1 MSDGPMSKAR
11 PARFRHSG
19 ALIVAALVAA
29 IGAVPVATAG
39 WYFLPALLVPLL
51 LALWAWRAGT
61 DADPRGLRLRAA
73 LGQRRVPWSE
83 VAELATDDRGRAA
96 ARLRD
101 GRVLPLPAVRAADL
115 PRLIAASGRELTV
128 Q

>member
-1 MSDGPMSKAR
+1 VSSPR

-29 IGAVPVATAG
+29 IGAVPVASAG

-51 LALWAWRAGT
+51 LAVWAWRAGT

-73 LGQRRVPWSE
+73 LGQRRVPWSD
-83 VAELATDDRGRAA
+83 VAELAADERGRAT

-115 PRLIAASGRELTV
+115 PRLVAASGQELEA